1 MSGLQLDD
9 EGDLLVEN
17 GDLVLT
23 TPGFESIK
31 LNLRQN
37 LRFFS
42 SEWVF
47 DERIGL
53 PFIGEIITKN
63 PDPVIVDSVFKRAI
77 LNTAGVVELTFI
89 EYDLSPERAL
99 TINFKA
105 LTNEGEIVESIAV

>member
-9 EGDLLVEN
+9 EGDLLVQD
-17 GDLVLT
+17 GDLVLSA
-23 TPGFESIK
+23 PGFESIK

-37 LRFFS
+37 LRFFF

-77 LNTAGVVELTFI
+77 LNTSGIVELTFI

-99 TINFKA
+99 TINFRA
-105 LTNEGEIVESIAV
+105 LTGDGEIVESVTV

>member
-9 EGDLLVEN
+9 EGDLLIEN
-17 GDLVLT
+17 GDLQLSA
-23 TPGFESIK
+23 PGFESIK

-37 LRFFS
+37 LRFFFA
-42 SEWVF
+42 EWVF

-53 PFIGEIITKN
+53 PFIGEIIKKN

-77 LNTAGVVELTFI
+77 LNTTGIIELTFI

-105 LTNEGEIVESIAV
+105 LTVDGEISESIAV